1 MADALEEPRMI
12 SVVIPHYNAPESL
25 DRVVEAVRAQDVTE
39 EVEIIVADDGSDH
52 VPHVPGATVVT
63 QDDLGFRAA
72 AARNLG
78 ASHAR
83 GEILAFLDGD
93 TVPEPGYLAAAA
105 RHVAADPR
113 AVVVG
118 TRLTGPSRT
127 EPQWLIDAWSTTHHL
142 SAPDDTSWRFIISS
156 VLTCS
161 RDFFER
167 IGGFDGTFVGYGGED
182 WEFGFRAWNHGA
194 TFIHEPHAI
203 AVHDEDDFGE
213 RFPDAADEAR
223 VKNVETTALA
233 HRITHP
239 IARPSGVRFGT
250 TDLSVYLA
258 HHPEFD
264 SPGVLEL
271 VVSSWL
277 ALDATIYLNSALDIP
292 DLFRADPRVRLYP
305 ATGYSS
311 ISDHRISVDVDG
323 AFVLDSAERFHRLLR
338 ETKDGLFVQLSPSH
352 SSTSPTLT
360 IRSHRSR
367 VLRTRPSELNT
378 SGDALAEFGL
388 SLVDGPLRLER
399 HFAGW

>member
-1 MADALEEPRMI
+1 MI
-12 SVVIPHYNAPESL
+12 SVVIPHYNNPESL
-25 DRVVEAVRAQDVTE
+25 ARVVEAVRAQDIAD

-63 QDDLGFRAA
+63 QNDLGFRAA

-83 GEILAFLDGD
+83 GDILAFLDGD
-93 TVPEPGYLAAAA
+93 TVPQPGYLAAAA
-105 RHVAADPR
+105 RHVAADSR

-127 EPQWLIDAWSTTHHL
+127 EPQWLIDAWSTTSHL
-142 SAPDDTSWRFIISS
+142 STPDDTSWRFIISS

-161 RDFFER
+161 KDFFES

-182 WEFGFRAWNHGA
+182 WEFGFRAWNQGA

-203 AVHDEDDFGE
+203 AVHDENDFGE

-223 VKNVETTALA
+223 VKNIETTALA

-258 HHPEFD
+258 DHPEFD

-271 VVSSWL
+271 VISSWL

-323 AFVLDSAERFHRLLR
+323 AFLLDSAERFFRLLR
-338 ETKDGLFVQLSPSH
+338 ETKNGLFVQLSPSH
-352 SSTSPTLT
+352 SSTSPTSPTLT
-360 IRSHRSR
+360 VRSHRSR
-367 VLRTRPSELNT
+367 VLRTRPRELNA
-378 SGDALAEFGL
+378 SGDTLAEFGL
-388 SLVDGPLRLER
+388 SLVDGPVRLER

>member
-1 MADALEEPRMI
+1 MI
-12 SVVIPHYNAPESL
+12 SVVIPHYNAPEHL
-25 DRVVEAVRAQDVTE
+25 ARVVEAVRAQDVAD

-52 VPHVPGATVVT
+52 VPHVPDATVVT

-105 RHVAADPR
+105 RHVAADSR

-142 SAPDDTSWRFIISS
+142 STPDDTSWRFIISS

-161 RDFFER
+161 REFFER
-167 IGGFDGTFVGYGGED
+167 IGGFDGSFIGYGGED
-182 WEFGFRAWNHGA
+182 WEFGFRAWNAGA
-194 TFIHEPHAI
+194 TFVHEPAAV
-203 AVHDEDDFGE
+203 AVHDEDDFGG
-213 RFPDAADEAR
+213 RFPDPAEEAR

-239 IARPSGVRFGT
+239 IARPSGVRFDT
-250 TDLSVYLA
+250 TDISVCLN
-258 HHPEFD
+258 HHAAFA

-271 VVSSWL
+271 VVSTWL
-277 ALDATIYLNSALDIP
+277 ALDATIYLSSALEIP
-292 DLFRADPRVRLYP
+292 DLFRADPRVRLFP
-305 ATGYSS
+305 ATGYSP
-311 ISDHRISVDVDG
+311 ISDHRITVNVDG
-323 AFVLDSAERFHRLLR
+323 AFLVSDAERFHRALR
-338 ETKDGLFVQLSPSH
+338 ETKDGLFFEFSSP
-352 SSTSPTLT
+352 SSTSSTLA

-367 VLRTRPSELNT
+367 ILRSRPRTLDGSD
-378 SGDALAEFGL
+378 SSLASVGI
-388 SLVDGPLRLER
+388 SRVDGPVRLER
-399 HFAGW
+399 RFAGW